1 MTRFK
6 LPIKAEVILYTVQDK
21 FFNFLLLK
29 RIPEE
34 GGFWQPLTGTL
45 ESQESLGACI
55 YREIKEE
62 IGLGRDDI
70 KKIDDMFFSFSWY
83 KDKSTNIT
91 EFVFAAE
98 LKRGCEIS
106 LGEEH
111 DDYRWCSF
119 DEAVALLGKKNNKRT
134 LSEFRRKFMS

>member
-1 MTRFK
+1 MRKFN

-21 FFNFLLLK
+21 IFNFLLLK
-29 RIPEE
+29 RISNE

-45 ESQESLGACI
+45 ESQESLEECI

-62 IGLGRDDI
+62 IGLERNDI
-70 KKIDDMFFSFSWY
+70 KKIDDMFLSFDWR
-83 KDKSTNIT
+83 KNRLTNIK

-98 LKRGCEIS
+98 LIRGSKIL

-119 DEAVALLGKKNNKRT
+119 EESIVLLGKKNNKRAF
-134 LSEFRRKFMS
+134 SEFKRKFMG